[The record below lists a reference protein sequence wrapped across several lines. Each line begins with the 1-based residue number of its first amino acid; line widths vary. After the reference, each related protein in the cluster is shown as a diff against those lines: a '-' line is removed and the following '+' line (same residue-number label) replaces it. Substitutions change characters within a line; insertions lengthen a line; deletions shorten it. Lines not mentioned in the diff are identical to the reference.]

1 MDDIRVTNIRQ
12 LGVLV
17 IFAFALT
24 VLGNGC
30 ATTKYTD
37 TETPRG
43 ATEQLLLSTAAERSA
58 TRIKVPDFHG
68 VPLYLEVTGFTK
80 DAEFAKETVASE
92 LLARGAVIVTEAA
105 KATYTVKILVQAFG
119 TDQKEWFLGIP
130 AMTAIVPI
138 PEIALFK
145 RRRQTARSR
154 LRYTVIDTRTGR
166 IVGQAQE
173 AEGKTTSIRWTV
185 LFFTFKWSDGA
196 AQP

>member
-1 MDDIRVTNIRQ
+1 MSDARGTNVRQ
-12 LGVLV
+12 FGVLV
-17 IFAFALT
+17 MCACAVT

-30 ATTKYTD
+30 ATTKYRD

-58 TRIKVPDFHG
+58 TKITVPGVLG
-68 VPLYLEVTGFTK
+68 VPLYLDVTGFTK

-92 LLARGAVIVTEAA
+92 LLARGAVIVTEAI

-138 PEIALFK
+138 PEIALLK

-173 AEGKTTSIRWTV
+173 AKGKTTSIRWTV
-185 LFFTFKWSDGA
+185 LFFTFKWTDGA